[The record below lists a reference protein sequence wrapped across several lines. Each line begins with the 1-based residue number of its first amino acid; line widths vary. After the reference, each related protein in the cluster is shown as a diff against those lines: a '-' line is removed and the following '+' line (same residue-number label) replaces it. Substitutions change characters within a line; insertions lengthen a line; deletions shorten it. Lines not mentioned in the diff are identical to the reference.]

1 MRSTARLATPAAISP
16 RPTAS
21 PILAQGKAASA
32 AAALGCGRKT
42 IRRLKACPINQPN
55 DAPALMKQAFS
66 LPSIDHLFP
75 QSLAL
80 G

>member
-32 AAALGCGRKT
+32 AAALGCGRKST
-42 IRRLKACPINQPN
+42 RSLKGCPINQPN

-66 LPSIDHLFP
+66 LPSIYRLFP
-75 QSLAL
+75 QGVAL